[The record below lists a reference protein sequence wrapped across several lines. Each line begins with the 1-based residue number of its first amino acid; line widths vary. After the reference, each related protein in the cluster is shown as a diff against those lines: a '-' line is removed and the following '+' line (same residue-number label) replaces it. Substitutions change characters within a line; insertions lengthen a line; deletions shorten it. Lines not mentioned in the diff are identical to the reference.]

1 MMRRTVTR
9 EKRDKKKRIALC
21 VWAPPLSLS
30 LSLSPPLSPS
40 LSPFFSSLFVFSF
53 SLLTPPLF
61 FSLDVRPTRFETTSP
76 TLQRVAPRLAF
87 PVPPDKKKGAKE

>member
-1 MMRRTVTR
+1 MRRTVTR

-21 VWAPPLSLS
+21 VSG
-30 LSLSPPLSPS
+30 PPLSPP

-76 TLQRVAPRLAF
+76 TLPRVAPRLAF

>member
-1 MMRRTVTR
+1 MRRTVTR

-21 VWAPPLSLS
+21 VWGPPLSLS
-30 LSLSPPLSPS
+30 LSLSPPLY
-40 LSPFFSSLFVFSF
+40 PFFSSLFVFSF

-76 TLQRVAPRLAF
+76 TLPRVAPRLAF